1 MSNLYEVLGVE
12 QGASP
17 EEIKAAYRR
26 AAMKHHPDR
35 NQGDDEAHAAFQA
48 VQQAYDVLS
57 DPEKRAEYD
66 HTGEIPG
73 RKPDRMAAIR
83 QEAITIFM
91 EAVSTSG
98 PNPSQRHLINMMEQ
112 IIMDKQMSLR
122 QAVQENDSLIAKLEK
137 LVPRVGRKEGAAGP
151 NVISGFIEAD
161 VAAKRKQND
170 RTKQMIEHGERLLEY
185 VRTYTF
191 EVEAPPT
198 QPTWVNVTWGGPM
211 SGTASTTA

>member
-35 NQGDDEAHAAFQA
+35 NQGDDEAHAAVQA

-83 QEAITIFM
+83 QEAITIFTDVLNGLGM
-91 EAVSTSG
+91 NPTRFNIVS
-98 PNPSQRHLINMMEQ
+98 NMLASIQQKKEQ
-112 IIMDKQMSLR
+112 
-122 QAVQENDSLIAKLEK
+122 
-137 LVPRVGRKEGAAGP
+137 
-151 NVISGFIEAD
+151 
-161 VAAKRKQND
+161 
-170 RTKQMIEHGERLLEY
+170 
-185 VRTYTF
+185 
-191 EVEAPPT
+191 
-198 QPTWVNVTWGGPM
+198 
-211 SGTASTTA
+211 